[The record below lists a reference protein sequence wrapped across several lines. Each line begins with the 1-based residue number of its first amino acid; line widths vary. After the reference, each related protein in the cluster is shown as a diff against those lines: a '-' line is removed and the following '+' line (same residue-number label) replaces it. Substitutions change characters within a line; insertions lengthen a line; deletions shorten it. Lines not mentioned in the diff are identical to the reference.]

1 MAMFTSLG
9 AAIAS
14 ALGMAGPITAG
25 TAAAIGTTAAVAGT
39 AAAVAGSSQII
50 KASMPKTPE
59 PSAMFALPEVPKTVT
74 EPASE
79 VIAKSE
85 EKAQAAVRQ
94 KQVAARRS
102 RSVYSSPLGLA
113 GEATTVR
120 KTLLGH

>member
-1 MAMFTSLG
+1 MAFFSTL
-9 AAIAS
+9 AT
-14 ALGMAGPITAG
+14 L
-25 TAAAIGTTAAVAGT
+25 AAVAAAGT
-39 AAAVAGSSQII
+39 GIAASAGAFTP
-50 KASMPKTPE
+50 KPKTPE
-59 PSAMFALPEVPKTVT
+59 SVKMPEIPKAVT

-85 EKAQAAVRQ
+85 QKATEAIRQ

-120 KTLLGH
+120 KTLLGQ